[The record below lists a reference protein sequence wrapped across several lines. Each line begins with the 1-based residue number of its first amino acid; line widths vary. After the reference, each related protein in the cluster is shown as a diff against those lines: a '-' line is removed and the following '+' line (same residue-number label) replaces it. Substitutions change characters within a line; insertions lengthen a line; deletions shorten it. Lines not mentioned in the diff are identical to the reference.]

1 MSCFWGC
8 GWFSSIDCV
17 VDWTRPD
24 PDRFPPAAGGCENT
38 QGPKNTYASCA
49 HVRRAQCGLVH
60 AHALILQWDSHS
72 LDTLHHGVRIQIVRV
87 GGYSSSCATRR
98 AQCSCGLVE
107 TFRLVRA
114 PRCRRRRRGPTGANK
129 LRAETTRPPWKAK
142 RIEIEIE
149 IEIPISHNPILISA
163 SRVTFAVVVSCSSY

>member
-1 MSCFWGC
+1 MREHAGSKKTRMQVVLMC
-8 GWFSSIDCV
+8 G
-17 VDWTRPD
+17 
-24 PDRFPPAAGGCENT
+24 
-38 QGPKNTYASCA
+38 
-49 HVRRAQCGLVH
+49 GLNVVH

-114 PRCRRRRRGPTGANK
+114 RCYCHRRRRWQRRRPAGANK
-129 LRAETTRPPWKAK
+129 LRAENNATAMESK
-142 RIEIEIE
+142 RD
-149 IEIPISHNPILISA
+149 
-163 SRVTFAVVVSCSSY
+163 

>member
-1 MSCFWGC
+1 MREHAGSKKTRMQVVLMC
-8 GWFSSIDCV
+8 G
-17 VDWTRPD
+17 
-24 PDRFPPAAGGCENT
+24 
-38 QGPKNTYASCA
+38 
-49 HVRRAQCGLVH
+49 GLNVVH

-142 RIEIEIE
+142 GIE
-149 IEIPISHNPILISA
+149 IEIPICQPDSDFGVPCHIR
-163 SRVTFAVVVSCSSY
+163 SRRLVLSY